1 MAQKLKHFS
10 ITQQYSDRYMP
21 SNQPVSDPR
30 CWAKFID
37 WYFHEVG
44 GAYREETTVNQ
55 VIGHGIEFSLP
66 AVGRSSS
73 WSSYRA
79 TAPSVV

>member
-1 MAQKLKHFS
+1 MAERLRGRFS
-10 ITQQYSDRYMP
+10 IHFEEATLHRLLDRG
-21 SNQPVSDPR
+21 
-30 CWAKFID
+30 WARFID
-37 WYFHEVG
+37 WYFHEEVG

-66 AVGRSSS
+66 AVDRSSS

-79 TAPSVV
+79 TAPGVV

>member
-1 MAQKLKHFS
+1 MRDNL
-10 ITQQYSDRYMP
+10 
-21 SNQPVSDPR
+21 
-30 CWAKFID
+30 
-37 WYFHEVG
+37 YFHEEVG

-66 AVGRSSS
+66 AVDRSSP

-79 TAPSVV
+79 TAPGVV